1 MMEKRKTNS
10 QNPCPV
16 SVTELVAFST
26 TSLPPLHPMNLTK
39 ASMTC
44 GEPKRKRRLSM
55 SLSLH
60 QRFERNNGKT
70 WCKTGQ
76 NDMISARECR
86 FLNFTWLHLQT
97 ITFLCCIQG
106 SNCCWPTASAK
117 ATCNSA
123 CLSIQSSVSKHGNSG
138 ILVILAA
145 PERPDMTPSVVVFLQ
160 PKTSPKNIPARDPK
174 QCKKK

>member
-1 MMEKRKTNS
+1 MIRNQGRKTHW

-26 TSLPPLHPMNLTK
+26 TSLPPLRPMNLTK

-55 SLSLH
+55 SLSLL
-60 QRFERNNGKT
+60 QRFGRNNGT
-70 WCKTGQ
+70 NWYKTGQ

-86 FLNFTWLHLQT
+86 FLNFTWL
-97 ITFLCCIQG
+97 FVCIQG
-106 SNCCWPTASAK
+106 SSCCSPTASAK

-123 CLSIQSSVSKHGNSG
+123 CFSIQSSVKKQVNRRT
-138 ILVILAA
+138 LAA
-145 PERPDMTPSVVVFLQ
+145 RKVLT
-160 PKTSPKNIPARDPK
+160 
-174 QCKKK
+174 